1 MIPYFAYGSNMSAGR
16 MMQRLGWSPRREG
29 AVLQD
34 YLLVFDQPG
43 FNEFHWSPANIRSDE
58 EGLVE
63 GIVYHLEESDL
74 GILDV
79 YEKYY
84 RRKDV
89 EVTVKKGGTLRAV
102 TYLSED
108 VAPETFPT
116 REYLD
121 FLLEGRE
128 FLSSNYCKMLQRI
141 RTVDQ
146 MRRDDTGEGS

>member
-1 MIPYFAYGSNMSAGR
+1 MIPYFAYGSNMSAVR
-16 MMQRLGWSPRREG
+16 MLHRLGWSPRRKG

-43 FNEFHWSPANIRSDE
+43 FNESHWSPANIRFE
-58 EGLVE
+58 EDGIVE
-63 GIVYHLEESDL
+63 GIVYHVEERDL
-74 GILDV
+74 SILDG

-84 RRKDV
+84 RRKN
-89 EVTVKKGGTLRAV
+89 VKAALKNGGTTRVV
-102 TYLSED
+102 TYLSKD
-108 VAPETFPT
+108 AAPETPPT

-128 FLSSNYCKMLQRI
+128 FLSSDYFSLIQSI

-146 MRRDDTGEGS
+146 TRKEDS

>member
-43 FNEFHWSPANIRSDE
+43 FNESHWSPANIRSEE

-63 GIVYHLEESDL
+63 GMVYHLEERDL
-74 GILDV
+74 GILDG

-89 EVTVKKGGTLRAV
+89 EIALKKGGTIRAV
-102 TYLSED
+102 TYLSKD
-108 VAPETFPT
+108 AAAETFPT

-128 FLSSNYCKMLQRI
+128 FLSSDYFSMLQSI

-146 MRRDDTGEGS
+146 TLTDDS

>member
-43 FNEFHWSPANIRSDE
+43 FNESHWSPANIRSEE

-63 GIVYHLEESDL
+63 GIVYHLEERDL
-74 GILDV
+74 GILDG

-89 EVTVKKGGTLRAV
+89 EVALKKGGTIRAV

-108 VAPETFPT
+108 AALETLPT

-121 FLLEGRE
+121 FLLEGRG
-128 FLSSNYCKMLQRI
+128 FLSSNYFSMLQSI

-146 MRRDDTGEGS
+146 TRTDDSGEGL

>member
-1 MIPYFAYGSNMSAGR
+1 M
-16 MMQRLGWSPRREG
+16 G

-43 FNEFHWSPANIRSDE
+43 FNESHWSPANIRSEE

-63 GIVYHLEESDL
+63 GIVYHLEERDL
-74 GILDV
+74 GILDG

-84 RRKDV
+84 QRKNV
-89 EVTVKKGGTLRAV
+89 EVALKKGETIRAV
-102 TYLSED
+102 TYLYED
-108 VAPETFPT
+108 AAPSTLPT

-121 FLLEGRE
+121 LLLESRE
-128 FLSSNYCKMLQRI
+128 FLSSNYFSMLQSI

-146 MRRDDTGEGS
+146 MRTDDSREGS

>member
-1 MIPYFAYGSNMSAGR
+1 MISYFAYGSNMSAGR
-16 MMQRLGWSPRREG
+16 MRQRLGWSPRREG
-29 AVLQD
+29 AVLKD

-43 FNEFHWSPANIRSDE
+43 FNESHWSPANIRSEE

-63 GIVYHLEESDL
+63 GIVYYLEERDL
-74 GILDV
+74 GILDG

-89 EVTVKKGGTLRAV
+89 EVALKKGGTIRAV

-108 VAPETFPT
+108 SATESLPT

-121 FLLEGRE
+121 FLLEGMVL
-128 FLSSNYCKMLQRI
+128 LSSDYLSMIQSI

-146 MRRDDTGEGS
+146 TPMDEFRNG

>member
-16 MMQRLGWSPRREG
+16 IMQRLGWSPRHEG
-29 AVLQD
+29 ALLQD

-43 FNEFHWSPANIRSDE
+43 FNESHWSPANIRSEE

-63 GIVYHLEESDL
+63 GMVYHLEERDL
-74 GILDV
+74 GILDG

-89 EVTVKKGGTLRAV
+89 EVALKKGGTIRAV

-108 VAPETFPT
+108 AALATLPT

-128 FLSSNYCKMLQRI
+128 FLSSNYFSMLQSI
-141 RTVDQ
+141 RTVDETPT
-146 MRRDDTGEGS
+146 DDSGKGS